1 MFFLNSFIN
10 NNLTLNTPVQ
20 KKRRLHIAFFR
31 TDHYLLNN
39 DGNHGVVRDDGGD
52 DGGDAEVVVEAHND
66 NHDTDDNNSEMVVEA
81 SLHKELG
88 SQLPEEKQLPAPQQQ
103 DGHMKVLR
111 INQSLL
117 AQLIRK
123 HLHWPEYKN
132 IMPIQM
138 KLTSFLTILIL
149 T

>member
-52 DGGDAEVVVEAHND
+52 DGGDGGCLRGAHGCERCCGWGAGD
-66 NHDTDDNNSEMVVEA
+66 A
-81 SLHKELG
+81 
-88 SQLPEEKQLPAPQQQ
+88 
-103 DGHMKVLR
+103 
-111 INQSLL
+111 
-117 AQLIRK
+117 
-123 HLHWPEYKN
+123 
-132 IMPIQM
+132 
-138 KLTSFLTILIL
+138 
-149 T
+149 